1 MVSSHT
7 FRLLSWTS
15 FLSLPVLGTLTLV
28 APVLAQETMSP
39 GNTVETSPQAASEST
54 ETPDN
59 LRPLATDNNL
69 LSIAAGKRLMEEAR
83 QAVAEQNYQGA
94 VEKLQSSR
102 EIFNQLSNFHQQ
114 LATSFSG
121 INNQI
126 EETHRRLALE
136 SAEMRDEATYQ
147 LALVHRAHNQPELSV
162 PLLIQIIRSQQPTR
176 DLGQK
181 AYQQLFELGFVDAPY
196 TAGTEGDPTSFTG
209 P

>member
-7 FRLLSWTS
+7 FRLVRRTS
-15 FLSLPVLGTLTLV
+15 FLSLPLLGALTFV
-28 APVLAQETMSP
+28 PPTWAQETMSP
-39 GNTVETSPQAASEST
+39 GNTQTAPQAASEST
-54 ETPDN
+54 QTPDN

-83 QAVAEQNYQGA
+83 QAVAEQNYQRA

-114 LATSFSG
+114 LSASFSG

-147 LALVHRAHNQPELSV
+147 LALVHRANNQPELSV

-181 AYQQLFELGFVDAPY
+181 AYQQLFELGFVEAPY
-196 TAGTEGDPTSFTG
+196 TAGTEGAPTSFTG

>member
-1 MVSSHT
+1 MPPT
-7 FRLLSWTS
+7 W
-15 FLSLPVLGTLTLV
+15 
-28 APVLAQETMSP
+28 AQETMSP
-39 GNTVETSPQAASEST
+39 GNTQTAPQAASEST
-54 ETPDN
+54 QTPDN

-83 QAVAEQNYQGA
+83 QAVAEQNYQRA

-114 LATSFSG
+114 LSASFSG

-147 LALVHRAHNQPELSV
+147 LALVHRANNQPELSV

-181 AYQQLFELGFVDAPY
+181 AYQQLFELGFVEAPY
-196 TAGTEGDPTSFTG
+196 TAGTEGAPTSFTG

>member
-7 FRLLSWTS
+7 FRLLSRTS
-15 FLSLPVLGTLTLV
+15 FLSLPLLGALTF
-28 APVLAQETMSP
+28 APPTWAQETMSP
-39 GNTVETSPQAASEST
+39 GNTQTAPQAASDSNQ
-54 ETPDN
+54 TPDN

-83 QAVAEQNYQGA
+83 QAVAEQNYQKA
-94 VEKLQSSR
+94 MERLQSSR
-102 EIFNQLSNFHQQ
+102 EIFNQLSNFYQQ

-126 EETHRRLALE
+126 AENQRLLALE

-147 LALVHRAHNQPELSV
+147 LALVHRANNQPELAV

>member
-7 FRLLSWTS
+7 FRLLGWTS
-15 FLSLPVLGTLTLV
+15 FLSLPILGTLTLG

-39 GNTVETSPQAASEST
+39 GNTVETAPQAAPT
-54 ETPDN
+54 QTQDPDN

-83 QAVAEQNYQGA
+83 QAVAEQNYQRA
-94 VEKLQSSR
+94 VERLQSSR

-114 LATSFSG
+114 LSASFSG
-121 INNQI
+121 VNNQI

-147 LALVHRAHNQPELSV
+147 LALVHRANNQPELSV